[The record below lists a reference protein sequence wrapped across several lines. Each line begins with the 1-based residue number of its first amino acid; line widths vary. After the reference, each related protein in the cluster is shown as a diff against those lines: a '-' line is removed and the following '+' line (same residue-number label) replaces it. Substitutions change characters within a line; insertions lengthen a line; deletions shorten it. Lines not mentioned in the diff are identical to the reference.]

1 MSSQH
6 AALIVDANEKG
17 LESLVYG
24 FREADWRI
32 TACPT
37 PETASLLAKA
47 SGAEIA
53 IVVSRSDHDKAQM
66 LIHQLRAKE
75 SRRGLSILVL
85 GPEELRESL
94 KESHDAD
101 LLPLPVLVLDVLTAS
116 RILVEASKAATEKPG
131 KHPAIR
137 FGAGTTSTASLL
149 RTMCRLE
156 RSGQL
161 RVGRKGRQAEIS
173 FHEGDVAAAHV
184 AQLQGR
190 PAIQRVLV
198 SDQEATLHLR
208 PVPMRGQGSQNGH
221 ELIDEIDRFHRDLAH
236 GLRDLGP
243 LSSLYACDEQRLR
256 QSTSDVPTEVTPVLR
271 LCDGQRSLSHILDES
286 PFPVLDT
293 VRILARL
300 AELGILVRRAPLETA
315 GPTSEQEQL
324 EAFWQTARIVESE
337 GSADPGTSSSGSGA
351 FAAVPSSASSGVLPI
366 APFAP
371 AQSELVTL
379 VPTAPIAPPSSPE
392 AAEQPRQKT
401 LEIVVPSAA
410 SSGSLPTA
418 PVEASV
424 ALPIPNAPVAS
435 TSTSQTSG
443 TIEFQPRQTPS
454 SIRAVPQRRSVM
466 IDAVMD
472 EGSEA
477 AAHLTPAPSESA
489 SLRVTGEIQSAPS
502 RKIGKSSPAGRVSIQ
517 IDAVLSDTY
526 TQAPAATP
534 ESQAPTPAAAPPI
547 SVPEAPPPNQAA
559 TPARHP
565 SGHFS
570 PVESD
575 FFAREADLYK
585 DEGRESFADLDAP
598 AGRSGKGVAGN
609 KPRRK

>member
-6 AALIVDANEKG
+6 AALIVDADAKG

-24 FREADWRI
+24 FREANWRI

-53 IVVSRSDHDKAQM
+53 IVVSRSDHDKVQM
-66 LIHQLRAKE
+66 LVRQLRTKE

-85 GPEELRESL
+85 GPEELRKSL
-94 KESHDAD
+94 KESNDAD
-101 LLPLPVLVLDVLTAS
+101 LLPLPVFVLDVVTAS
-116 RILVEASKAATEKPG
+116 KILVEASKAATEKPG

-149 RTMCRLE
+149 RTMCCLE

-208 PVPMRGQGSQNGH
+208 PVPMRGQGSQSGH
-221 ELIDEIDRFHRDLAH
+221 DLMDEIDRFHRDLAH
-236 GLRDLGP
+236 GLRGLGP
-243 LSSLYACDEQRLR
+243 LSSLHACDEQRLR
-256 QSTSDVPTEVTPVLR
+256 QSTSDVPAEVTPVVR

-300 AELGILVRRAPLETA
+300 AELGILVRRASLEAA
-315 GPTSEQEQL
+315 GPTSAQEQL
-324 EAFWQTARIVESE
+324 EAFWQTARLVENE
-337 GSADPGTSSSGSGA
+337 GSADPGTSSAGSGT
-351 FAAVPSSASSGVLPI
+351 FAAVPSAASSGVLPI

-379 VPTAPIAPPSSPE
+379 VPTASIAPPSSPE
-392 AAEQPRQKT
+392 AAERPRQKT
-401 LEIVVPSAA
+401 LEIVAPSAA
-410 SSGSLPTA
+410 SSGSLPA
-418 PVEASV
+418 ALAEASV
-424 ALPIPNAPVAS
+424 ASPIPNAPVAS
-435 TSTSQTSG
+435 TATSQTSG
-443 TIEFQPRQTPS
+443 TIELQPRKTQS

-472 EGSEA
+472 EGSQA

-489 SLRVTGEIQSAPS
+489 NLRVTGEIQSAPS
-502 RKIGKSSPAGRVSIQ
+502 RKTGKSLPASRGSIQ
-517 IDAVLSDTY
+517 IDAVLSDSYAQTP
-526 TQAPAATP
+526 TAAP
-534 ESQAPTPAAAPPI
+534 ESQSPTPAAEPPI
-547 SVPEAPPPNQAA
+547 SVPVAPPPSPAA
-559 TPARHP
+559 APARHQ

-570 PVESD
+570 PIESD

-585 DEGRESFADLDAP
+585 VEGRESFADLDAP
-598 AGRSGKGVAGN
+598 AGRSGKNGAGT
-609 KPRRK
+609 KPSRK